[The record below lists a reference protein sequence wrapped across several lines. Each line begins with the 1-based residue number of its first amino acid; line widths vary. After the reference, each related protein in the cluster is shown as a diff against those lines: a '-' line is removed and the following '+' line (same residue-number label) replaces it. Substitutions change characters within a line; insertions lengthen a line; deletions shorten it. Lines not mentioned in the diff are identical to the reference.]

1 MKFTNAELTARMISD
16 QKNGWPVSVKRRPF
30 RPARRKAAQDRPADP
45 AGRLLKRIVQ
55 RGKRSIYLR

>member
-1 MKFTNAELTARMISD
+1 MKFTNAELTARMIFD
-16 QKNGWPVSVKRRPF
+16 QKNGWPF
-30 RPARRKAAQDRPADP
+30 CPALRQAAQDRPTDP